1 MFQWSP
7 QCTCTLQTEI
17 MHTLILDVETKTST
31 YTYCTLAC
39 YIYIYIHIY
48 NHAQPQCAKK
58 HTRQTAVG
66 EGGRGGTV
74 TKFFVLPKIVPPDK
88 L

>member
-1 MFQWSP
+1 
-7 QCTCTLQTEI
+7 
-17 MHTLILDVETKTST
+17 MHSL
-31 YTYCTLAC
+31 
-39 YIYIYIHIY
+39 
-48 NHAQPQCAKK
+48 NCAKK